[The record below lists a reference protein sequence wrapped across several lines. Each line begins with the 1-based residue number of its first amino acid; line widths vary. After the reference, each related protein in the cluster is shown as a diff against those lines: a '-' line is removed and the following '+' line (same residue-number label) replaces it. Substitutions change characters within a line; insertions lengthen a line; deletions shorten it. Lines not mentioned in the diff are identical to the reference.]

1 MKWKIENDTDFALS
15 WNMGKNSLNKQI
27 LNLAIPNVISNISIP
42 LLGMVDIAIVGWIG
56 SDTYIGALAIG
67 ATIFNFIYWNF
78 SFLRMGTSGMTAQA
92 YGADNKKECANLLV
106 RALILALVS
115 ALLLLILR
123 KPIGEL
129 AFKAMKGNE
138 TVMALTAKYFYVRI
152 LAAPAAVSIFAFNG
166 WFIGMQDS
174 KTPMWIALI
183 ANAANLGFCSFFVFV
198 LDMGISGVAWG
209 TVLAQYIGLIL
220 SIIVG
225 VTRYKKWLRYI
236 DWKECFQLQPLLH
249 FLNINKDVFLRT
261 ACVVVAYS
269 FFTAASSRFG
279 ETVLATNTLLMQLF
293 TLYSYMTDGFGYS
306 AEALSGRF
314 IGEKNEI
321 ALRRCIKSLYTWC
334 VSISLIF
341 ALLFM
346 FGWKMLLHIFNPSIE
361 LIQCAQHYIGW
372 VVAVP
377 LISFMPFLMDG
388 IMLGATKTKVLRNTV
403 FISTLIYFACFYGLV
418 DILKNDAL
426 WLAFIL
432 FILTRGILLFIA
444 TKNLNVGY
452 LMSDKNFLRR

>member
-1 MKWKIENDTDFALS
+1 
-15 WNMGKNSLNKQI
+15 MGGKSMNRQI
-27 LNLAIPNVISNISIP
+27 LDLAVPNVISNVSIP

-78 SFLRMGTSGMTAQA
+78 SFLRMGTSGLTAQA
-92 YGADNKKECANLLV
+92 FGADNKKECANLLI
-106 RALILALVS
+106 RAIILALIS
-115 ALLLLILR
+115 AFLLVVLR
-123 KPIGEL
+123 KPIGKM
-129 AFKAMKGNE
+129 AMMIMKGDA
-138 TVMALTAKYFYVRI
+138 TVMSLTAQYFYIRI

-183 ANAANLGFCSFFVFV
+183 SNAANLGLCSFFVFV

-209 TVLAQYIGLIL
+209 TVLAQYIGLLL
-220 SIIVG
+220 SIIVSI
-225 VTRYKKWLRYI
+225 TRYKNWLKFVE
-236 DWKECFQLQPLLH
+236 WKECIQLSPLLH

-261 ACVVVAYS
+261 VCVVTAYT

-293 TLYSYMTDGFGYS
+293 TIYSYMTDGFGYS

-314 IGEKNEI
+314 IGERNE
-321 ALRRCIKSLYTWC
+321 ASLRICIRSLYIWC
-334 VSISLIF
+334 ICISVFF
-341 ALLFM
+341 ALLFT
-346 FGWKMLLHIFNPSIE
+346 FGWRIILQIFNPSAE
-361 LIQCAQHYIGW
+361 LLQCASHYIGW

-377 LISFMPFLMDG
+377 LMSFMPFLMDG
-388 IMLGATKTKVLRNTV
+388 IMLGATKARLLRNTV
-403 FISTLIYFACFYGLV
+403 FISTVIYFACFYGLV
-418 DILKNDAL
+418 DILNNNAL

-432 FILTRGILLFIA
+432 FILTRGIFLFVA
-444 TKNLNVGY
+444 TKNLNIKY
-452 LMSDKNFLRR
+452 LMSDNNFIHRRH

>member
-1 MKWKIENDTDFALS
+1 MEKS
-15 WNMGKNSLNKQI
+15 SLNKQI
-27 LNLAIPNVISNISIP
+27 LNLAVPNVISNISIP

-78 SFLRMGTSGMTAQA
+78 SFLRMGTSGLTAQA

-106 RALILALVS
+106 RALILALIS
-115 ALLLLILR
+115 ALLLIVLR

-129 AFKAMKGNE
+129 AFKLMKGNE
-138 TVMALTAKYFYVRI
+138 TVMSLTAQYFYVRI
-152 LAAPAAVSIFAFNG
+152 LAAPAAVSIFSFNG

-183 ANAANLGFCSFFVFV
+183 GNAINLVLCSLFVFV
-198 LDMGISGVAWG
+198 FDMGITGVAWG
-209 TVLAQYIGLIL
+209 TVLAQYSSLIL
-220 SIIVG
+220 SIIVS
-225 VTRYKKWLRYI
+225 VTRYKRWLLFV
-236 DWKECFQLQPLLH
+236 DWKECIQLKPLIY
-249 FLNINKDVFLRT
+249 FLNINKDIFLRT
-261 ACVVVAYS
+261 ACVVIAYS

-279 ETVLATNTLLMQLF
+279 ETVLATNALLMQLF

-314 IGEKNEI
+314 IGERNEI
-321 ALRRCIKSLYTWC
+321 SLRACIKSLYIWC
-334 VSISLIF
+334 ISISIF
-341 ALLFM
+341 FTLLFM
-346 FGWKMLLHIFNPSIE
+346 FGWKMMLQIFNPSIE
-361 LIQCAQHYIGW
+361 LVQCAQHYIGW
-372 VVAVP
+372 VVTVP

-403 FISTLIYFACFYGLV
+403 FMSTLIYFACFYGLV
-418 DILKNDAL
+418 GILKNDAL

-432 FILTRGILLFIA
+432 FILTRGIFLVIA
-444 TKNLNVGY
+444 TKNLNISY